1 MARNS
6 LSDHRQSD
14 PAPHSATPLSA
25 RGSHNYETL
34 VCSSRVMELPN
45 AAEILL
51 TVILEK
57 RQGTESD
64 NTYNCPIFDISDLP
78 LEGAPEPSNGGT
90 PNLEF
95 RVRRVCSINRRPHP
109 LPVIYVYGAS
119 TSDYTCC
126 PNIHYLL

>member
-25 RGSHNYETL
+25 RGSHNYEKL

-64 NTYNCPIFDISDLP
+64 TTVTYNCPIFDIFGLTFGRRSRTKQRRNTKL
-78 LEGAPEPSNGGT
+78 GT
-90 PNLEF
+90 QSAKGL
-95 RVRRVCSINRRPHP
+95 
-109 LPVIYVYGAS
+109 
-119 TSDYTCC
+119 
-126 PNIHYLL
+126 